1 MEVLCVRFKVLFFSL
16 FLCPPPQKSQK
27 TLSNFKLQS
36 SLVARRGGEENFNPL
51 QLPTPFP
58 QSHV

>member
-1 MEVLCVRFKVLFFSL
+1 MWFEVLFFSFSFPSL
-16 FLCPPPQKSQK
+16 KKKKKKPK
-27 TLSNFKLQS
+27 TLSNYKLQS
-36 SLVARRGGEENFNPL
+36 SLVARRGGEENFSPL